1 MSRWINTYSFTIKK
15 TASYYVTHIMVA
27 AMVAYTVTSDLV
39 TAVTLSSLVP
49 TVQAVVYFF
58 LERLWQTI
66 AFTQNRAAIQA

>member
-27 AMVAYTVTSDLV
+27 AMVAYTVTGDLV
-39 TAVTLSSLVP
+39 TAVTLSSLEP

-58 LERLWQTI
+58 LERLWQSI
-66 AFTQNRAAIQA
+66 AFTQNRAALQA

>member
-39 TAVTLSSLVP
+39 KAVTLSSLVP

-58 LERLWQTI
+58 LERLWQSI

>member
-27 AMVAYTVTSDLV
+27 AMVAYTVTGDLV
-39 TAVTLSSLVP
+39 TAVTMSLLEP

-58 LERLWQTI
+58 LERLWQSI